1 MQRNLYPGCEGISQM
16 LTIFDVYISAEKKVS
31 GGVDWY
37 GILGVILLADEG
49 TVQKQ
54 CRELALMFYPNKNKS
69 IGADGTFKFVS
80 EAWSLLSDKSKYLL
94 NDGIV

>member
-1 MQRNLYPGCEGISQM
+1 M

-37 GILGVILLADEG
+37 GILGVIPLVDEG
-49 TVQKQ
+49 TVKKQ
-54 CRELALMFYPNKNKS
+54 CRELALMHYPNKNKS